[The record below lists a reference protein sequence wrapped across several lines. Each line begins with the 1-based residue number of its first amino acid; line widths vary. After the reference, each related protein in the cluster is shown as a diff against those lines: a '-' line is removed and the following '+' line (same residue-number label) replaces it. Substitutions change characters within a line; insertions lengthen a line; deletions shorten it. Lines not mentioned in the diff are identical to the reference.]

1 MLSSIRKNA
10 TGLGMTLLMG
20 LLVITFSFW
29 GVQNYLTG
37 SNNDAV
43 ATVNGKKIS
52 VDDYNRKFTQYRQR
66 LMNQLGENFDPAQL
80 DNPTVRRQFLENM
93 IDAEVLRQQAAKGG
107 FVVTPQQLREAIQ
120 QAPIF
125 QIDGQFSKEAY
136 ASFLRNRGQSAR
148 AFEQTLSEEMASGA
162 IADLIM
168 ASAFATDKE
177 ARQAW
182 KLASQTRDFDY
193 LLLSPQKFSAD
204 YQPEEADI
212 QAYYKE
218 FGDQFMQPEQVN
230 VEYIELSLDDLA
242 RQMEVSEDEIR
253 QLYEQRKINP
263 ATAETRQAAHILIT
277 PENDSEEAHQK
288 ALEKAQAIY
297 QQLKQGADF
306 TELAKAESQD
316 PGSAAQGGDL
326 GRVAQG
332 VMVPEFNQALFSMDY
347 DQISEPVKTQFG
359 YHIIK
364 TAPYPAYDEIKD
376 ELAQEL
382 RLDKA
387 DEAFLNIANELET
400 QVLESYDSLDEAA
413 EKAGLKI
420 KQTGFFDRASATGI
434 AANPNFQNA
443 AFSTEVI
450 EDGRNS
456 DVIDLG
462 DNHIAF
468 VKLVGHKPA
477 ARQSLDAVRNTIV
490 AALKAQKGQQLAL
503 AAGEEIADAVTKGQP
518 LVELA
523 QEQESPLEHAAQ
535 VARSDAKIPRELLVK
550 TFALPKPA
558 EGKQVVRAIPLSQG
572 QVAVIA
578 LKDVKDADASKMTD
592 AELQAMKTQIQRNAA
607 RNDAQAVLQQLKNEA
622 EIVVFEDKFNQ
633 Q

>member
-1 MLSSIRKNA
+1 MLSLIRKNA

-52 VDDYNRKFTQYRQR
+52 VDEYNRKFAQYRQR

-93 IDAEVLRQQAAKGG
+93 IESEVLRQQAGQGG
-107 FVVTPQQLREAIQ
+107 FIVTPQQLRDAIQ

-136 ASFLRNRGQSAR
+136 ANFLRNRGQSAR
-148 AFEQTLSEEMASGA
+148 AFEQTLSDEMTAGA
-162 IADLIM
+162 IADLVS

-182 KLASQTRDFDY
+182 KLAKQTRDFAY
-193 LLLSPQKFSAD
+193 LVLSPQQFSAD
-204 YQPEEADI
+204 YEPEAAEI
-212 QAYYKE
+212 EAYYNE

-242 RQMEVSEDEIR
+242 RQMPVSEDEIR
-253 QLYEQRKINP
+253 QVYEERKNNP
-263 ATAETRQAAHILIT
+263 VAAEKRQAAHILIT
-277 PENDSEEAHQK
+277 PENDSPEADKK
-288 ALEKAQAIY
+288 ALEKAQALY
-297 QQLKQGADF
+297 QQLKNGADF

-326 GRVAQG
+326 GMVAQG
-332 VMVPEFNQALFSMDY
+332 VMVPEFDQALFSMGY
-347 DQISEPVKTQFG
+347 DQISEPVKTKFG

-364 TAPYPAYDEIKD
+364 TAPYPAYEDIKN

-387 DEAFLNIANELET
+387 DEAFLNKANELET

-413 EKAGLKI
+413 EKAGLTI
-420 KQTGFFDRASATGI
+420 KQTGYFDRASATGI
-434 AANPNFQNA
+434 AAHPNFQNA
-443 AFSTEVI
+443 AFSTEVL

-468 VKLVGHKPA
+468 VKLLGHKPA
-477 ARQSLDAVRNTIV
+477 ARKSLDEVRDTIV
-490 AALKAQKGQQLAL
+490 TALKAQKGQQLAL
-503 AAGEEIADAVTKGQP
+503 AAGEQMAAAVSAGQP
-518 LVELA
+518 LTELA
-523 QEQESPLEHAAQ
+523 KEKGYELKQATQ
-535 VARSDAKIPRELLVK
+535 VSRSDASVPRELLMK

-558 EGKQVVRAIPLSQG
+558 EGTVVRAIPLSQG
-572 QVAVIA
+572 QVAVVV
-578 LKDVKDADASKMTD
+578 LKGVHNADTAKMNED
-592 AELQAMKTQIQRNAA
+592 ELKAMKLQIQRNAA
-607 RNDAQAVLQQLKNEA
+607 RNDLQAVLEQLKNDA
-622 EIVVFEDKFNQ
+622 DIVVFEDKFNQ

>member
-52 VDDYNRKFTQYRQR
+52 VDEYNRKFAQYRQR

-93 IDAEVLRQQAAKGG
+93 IESEVLRQQADKGG
-107 FVVTPQQLREAIQ
+107 FIVTPQQLRDAIQ

-136 ASFLRNRGQSAR
+136 ANFLRNRGQSAR
-148 AFEQTLSEEMASGA
+148 AFEQTLSDEMTAGA
-162 IADLIM
+162 IADLVS

-182 KLASQTRDFDY
+182 KLAKQTRDFSY
-193 LLLSPQKFSAD
+193 LVLSPQEFSAD
-204 YQPEEADI
+204 YEPESADI
-212 QAYYKE
+212 EAYYNE

-242 RQMEVSEDEIR
+242 RQMSVSEDEIR
-253 QLYEQRKINP
+253 QVYEERKNNP
-263 ATAETRQAAHILIT
+263 AAAEKRQAAHILIT
-277 PENDSEEAHQK
+277 PENDSPEADKK
-288 ALEKAQAIY
+288 ALEKAQALY
-297 QQLKQGADF
+297 QQLKNGADF

-316 PGSAAQGGDL
+316 PGSAAHGGDL
-326 GRVAQG
+326 GMVAQG
-332 VMVPEFNQALFSMDY
+332 VMVPEFDQALFSMGY
-347 DQISEPVKTQFG
+347 DQISEPVKTKFG

-364 TAPYPAYDEIKD
+364 TAPYPAYEDVKN

-387 DEAFLNIANELET
+387 DEAFLNKANELET

-413 EKAGLKI
+413 EKAGLTI
-420 KQTGFFDRASATGI
+420 KQTGYFDRTSATGI
-434 AANPNFQNA
+434 AAHPNFRNA
-443 AFSTEVI
+443 AFSTEVL

-468 VKLVGHKPA
+468 VKLLGHKPA
-477 ARQSLDAVRNTIV
+477 ARKSLDEVRSTIV
-490 AALKAQKGQQLAL
+490 VALKAQKGQQLAL
-503 AAGEEIADAVTKGQP
+503 AAGEQMAAAVNAGQALSDLAKEKG
-518 LVELA
+518 LELK
-523 QEQESPLEHAAQ
+523 QAAQ
-535 VARSDAKIPRELLVK
+535 VSRSDASVPRELLMK
-550 TFALPKPA
+550 TFALPKPV
-558 EGKQVVRAIPLSQG
+558 EGTVVRAIPLSQG
-572 QVAVIA
+572 QVAVVA
-578 LKDVKDADASKMTD
+578 LKGVHDADTAKMSED
-592 AELQAMKTQIQRNAA
+592 ELKAMKLQIQRNAA
-607 RNDAQAVLQQLKNEA
+607 RNDLQAVLEQLKNEA
-622 EIVVFEDKFNQ
+622 DIVVFEDKFNQ

>member
-52 VDDYNRKFTQYRQR
+52 VDEYNRKFAQYRQR

-93 IDAEVLRQQAAKGG
+93 IESEVLRQQADKGG
-107 FVVTPQQLREAIQ
+107 FIVTPQQLRDAIQ

-136 ASFLRNRGQSAR
+136 ANFLRNRGQSAR
-148 AFEQTLSEEMASGA
+148 AFEQTLSDEMTAGA
-162 IADLIM
+162 IADLVS

-182 KLASQTRDFDY
+182 KLAKQTRDFSY
-193 LLLSPQKFSAD
+193 LVLSPQEFSAD
-204 YQPEEADI
+204 YEPESADI
-212 QAYYKE
+212 EAYYNE

-242 RQMEVSEDEIR
+242 RQMSVSEDEIR
-253 QLYEQRKINP
+253 QVYEERKNNP
-263 ATAETRQAAHILIT
+263 AAAEKRQAAHILIT
-277 PENDSEEAHQK
+277 PENDSPEADKK
-288 ALEKAQAIY
+288 ALEKAQALY
-297 QQLKQGADF
+297 QQLKNGADF

-316 PGSAAQGGDL
+316 PGSAAHGGDL
-326 GRVAQG
+326 GMVAQG
-332 VMVPEFNQALFSMDY
+332 VMVPEFDQALFSMGY
-347 DQISEPVKTQFG
+347 DQISEPVKTKFG

-364 TAPYPAYDEIKD
+364 TAPYPAYEDVKN

-387 DEAFLNIANELET
+387 DEAFLNKANELET

-413 EKAGLKI
+413 EKAGLTI
-420 KQTGFFDRASATGI
+420 KQTGYFDRTSATGI
-434 AANPNFQNA
+434 AAHPNFRNA
-443 AFSTEVI
+443 AFSTEVL

-468 VKLVGHKPA
+468 VKLLGHKPA
-477 ARQSLDAVRNTIV
+477 ARKSLDEVRSTIV
-490 AALKAQKGQQLAL
+490 VALKAQKGQQLAL
-503 AAGEEIADAVTKGQP
+503 AAGEQMAAAVNAGQALSDLAKEKG
-518 LVELA
+518 LELK
-523 QEQESPLEHAAQ
+523 QAAQ
-535 VARSDAKIPRELLVK
+535 VSRSDASVPRELLMK
-550 TFALPKPA
+550 TFALPKPV
-558 EGKQVVRAIPLSQG
+558 EGTVVRAIPLSQG
-572 QVAVIA
+572 QVAVVA
-578 LKDVKDADASKMTD
+578 LKGVHDADTAKMNED
-592 AELQAMKTQIQRNAA
+592 ELKAMKLQIQRNAA
-607 RNDAQAVLQQLKNEA
+607 RNDLQAVLEQLKNEA
-622 EIVVFEDKFNQ
+622 DIVVFEDKFNQ